1 MWPSVRHSCG
11 SRQRRMI
18 ARLEVLDRRTLLS
31 SIFPDGRHAIHVEA
45 TAAAGPAQ
53 AWIDTKGAR
62 ARADELAGTRLTH
75 STNFGDMGNVRI
87 GESAINNPLY
97 VSYTSA

>member
-31 SIFPDGRHAIHVEA
+31 SIFPDGRHAIHVEG
-45 TAAAGPAQ
+45 TAAAGTAQ
-53 AWIDTKGAR
+53 AWIDTKGAPS
-62 ARADELAGTRLTH
+62 RADELAGANSTH
-75 STNFGDMGNVRI
+75 STNLGDMGKIRI
-87 GESAINNPLY
+87 GASAINNPLY
-97 VSYTSA
+97 VPSTSA